1 MYIWVKNYGMRAVVS
16 YHRAMNNK
24 KQQYCK
30 AKAMLQ
36 QYTGT
41 GAMLQQYTR
50 TGIHFNYK

>member
-16 YHRAMNNK
+16 YHRAINNK

-41 GAMLQQYTR
+41 GAMLQQYTGM
-50 TGIHFNYK
+50 GIHLNYK